1 MCVGGKWSPC
11 AALAQHKFDTTL
23 ETPICTLYFLTSKS
37 LEKTTNSPPQLNVS
51 LNSVVFTNFKSVTT
65 NLYKYSLT
73 FKLLYRA
80 FKLSSNSELFH

>member
-51 LNSVVFTNFKSVTT
+51 LNSVVFLQTLRVLQLICTNTP
-65 NLYKYSLT
+65 
-73 FKLLYRA
+73 
-80 FKLSSNSELFH
+80 